1 MSWFL
6 GWRSWLLA
14 LVLLA
19 TNWGLGR
26 LPALVV
32 LWAERLSAPLGLGLA
47 RLVSVVD
54 FSVAE
59 VLIYLGVLGLVPLL
73 VHQRRELPRLLRL
86 VITGA
91 LWGAVIFVN
100 LWGMQYRRPPMLERL
115 GWEDPGPTTAEELGR
130 LGKVAASQAK
140 AAYRLALGTDDL
152 GRASTGMPMAMLYPA
167 VEQGYAVVATEA
179 PQLGESFAWPR
190 PSPKPLRSTFA
201 LVRFGLLG
209 FYFPFTGEASLTID
223 APGQQVPHA
232 AAHEMA
238 HQRGVAREDE
248 ANFMGFWVCIRSDDA
263 YVRYSGWLF
272 LWKQVYYE
280 LSEQREDALARGLV
294 RQVGPGPLRDMEE
307 AWKWWH
313 AGEGR
318 MRELGQ
324 AVNDTYLKVNGQEG
338 IVSYDQSLR
347 LMLAMG
353 RRGGAEWAIGDDP
366 RPADP
371 LPGN

>member
-1 MSWFL
+1 MSWLL
-6 GWRSWLLA
+6 GWRSWLVA
-14 LVLLA
+14 VVLLA
-19 TNWGLGR
+19 TNWALGR
-26 LPALVV
+26 LPAVV
-32 LWAERLSAPLGLGLA
+32 ELWAERLSAPLGLAVA
-47 RLVSVVD
+47 RAVSVVD

-59 VLIYLGVLGLVPLL
+59 VLIYVGVLGLGPLL
-73 VHQRRELPRLLRL
+73 VHQRHALPRLLRV
-86 VITGA
+86 VITAA
-91 LWGAVIFVN
+91 LWGAVIFVH

-115 GWEDPGPTTAEELGR
+115 GWADPGATSAEELERVG
-130 LGKVAASQAK
+130 LVAALRAQR
-140 AAYRLALGTDDL
+140 AYREALHAEDL
-152 GRASTGMPMAMLYPA
+152 GHASTVMPMAALYPA
-167 VEQGYAVVATEA
+167 VEQGYAAVAAEA
-179 PQLGESFAWPR
+179 PQLGPSFAWQR

-209 FYFPFTGEASLTID
+209 FYFPFTGEANLTID

-248 ANFMGFWVCIRSDDA
+248 ANFMGFWVCIRSEDP

-280 LSEQREDALARGLV
+280 LSNQRDEARARKLV
-294 RQVGPGPLRDMEE
+294 KAVGKGPLRDMEE

-324 AVNDTYLKVNGQEG
+324 AVNDTYLKANGQVG
-338 IVSYDQSLR
+338 IESYSQSLR
-347 LMLAMG
+347 LMLAMA
-353 RRGGAEWAIGDDP
+353 RQGGADWV
-366 RPADP
+366 
-371 LPGN
+371 LPEEAAPGI

>member
-1 MSWFL
+1 
-6 GWRSWLLA
+6 
-14 LVLLA
+14 
-19 TNWGLGR
+19 
-26 LPALVV
+26 
-32 LWAERLSAPLGLGLA
+32 
-47 RLVSVVD
+47 
-54 FSVAE
+54 
-59 VLIYLGVLGLVPLL
+59 LVPLL
-73 VHQRRELPRLLRL
+73 VHQRHALPRLLRV
-86 VITGA
+86 VITAA
-91 LWGAVIFVN
+91 LWGAVIFVH

-115 GWEDPGPTTAEELGR
+115 GWEDPGATTAEELERVG
-130 LGKVAASQAK
+130 LVAADQARI
-140 AAYRLALGTDDL
+140 AYRQALRAEDL
-152 GRASTGMPMAMLYPA
+152 GVASTVMPMTALYPA
-167 VEQGYAVVATEA
+167 VEQGYAAVAAEA
-179 PQLGESFAWPR
+179 PQLGASFAWPR

-263 YVRYSGWLF
+263 SVRYSGWLF

-280 LSEQREDALARGLV
+280 LSGEREDQRARKLV
-294 RQVGPGPLRDMEE
+294 KAVGPGPLRDMEE

-324 AVNDTYLKVNGQEG
+324 AVNDTYLKANGQAG
-338 IVSYDQSLR
+338 IESYNQSLR
-347 LMLAMG
+347 LMLAMA
-353 RRGGAEWAIGDDP
+353 RRGGADWVL
-366 RPADP
+366 PAEP
-371 LPGN
+371 AVEN